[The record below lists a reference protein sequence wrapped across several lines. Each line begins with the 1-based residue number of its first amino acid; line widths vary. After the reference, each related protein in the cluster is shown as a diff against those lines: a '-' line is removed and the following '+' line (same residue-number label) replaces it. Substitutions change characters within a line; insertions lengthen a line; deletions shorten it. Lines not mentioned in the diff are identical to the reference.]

1 MSVKTEEIRV
11 LKQLLANSQAYL
23 QHFYHGLDQ
32 LETRIELLEDQML
45 LLRQE
50 FELLKRE
57 VLEHACKA

>member
-1 MSVKTEEIRV
+1 MNVEELHV
-11 LKQLLANSQAYL
+11 LKKLLVDNQAYL
-23 QHFYHGLDQ
+23 QHFYKTLVLLQ
-32 LETRIELLEDQML
+32 SRIKRLEDEME

>member
-1 MSVKTEEIRV
+1 MNVEELHV
-11 LKQLLANSQAYL
+11 LKMLLVNNQAYL
-23 QHFYHGLDQ
+23 QHFYKTLVLLQ
-32 LETRIELLEDQML
+32 SRIKRLEDEME

>member
-1 MSVKTEEIRV
+1 MNVEELHV
-11 LKQLLANSQAYL
+11 LKKLLVNNQAYL

-32 LETRIELLEDQML
+32 LETRIELLEDQME

-57 VLEHACKA
+57 VLEHACAR